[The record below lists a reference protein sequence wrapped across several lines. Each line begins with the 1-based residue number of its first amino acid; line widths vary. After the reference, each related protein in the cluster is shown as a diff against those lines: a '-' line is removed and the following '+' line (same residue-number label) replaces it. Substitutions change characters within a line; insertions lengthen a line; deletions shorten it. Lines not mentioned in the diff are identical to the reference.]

1 MGGLATSLEDIV
13 NRRIDNFFLYEQPS
27 IHVITRSDLAS
38 LIKSLTAK
46 IAELIRL
53 TDPDLI
59 ELCESFDNDR
69 QEAEDRLRKT
79 YQDLENR
86 ESNHKKEISNFQINQ
101 VKSNNLIDSLKRQLS
116 IATKFHDRVIK
127 LENDIK
133 IANCKIESLSKQL
146 IDQRSKIFQLES
158 ELNDKNTVTMNKM
171 IDKKI

>member
-1 MGGLATSLEDIV
+1 M

-27 IHVITRSDLAS
+27 IQVITRSDLTS
-38 LIKSLTAK
+38 LIKSLTPK

-53 TDPDLI
+53 TDADFI

-69 QEAEDRLRKT
+69 QEAEDRLRVT
-79 YQDLENR
+79 YQDSENR

-101 VKSNNLIDSLKRQLS
+101 EKSNNLIDSLKQKLS
-116 IATKFHDRVIK
+116 IGTKFHDRVIK

-133 IANCKIESLSKQL
+133 IANCKIESLSKEL
-146 IDQRSKIFQLES
+146 IDQRRKILQLES
-158 ELNDKNTVTMNKM
+158 ELTDKNIVIMENL